1 MSTLEDK
8 VPDMLLQQVHEL
20 ARKELVPVDQIVA
33 IALAAQVSAWSAR
46 ERIGSRAKRV
56 NWQQVDDVL
65 DRVPDI
71 PPVPGD
77 ELKGDV
83 LK

>member
-1 MSTLEDK
+1 MSTLEAK
-8 VPDMLLQQVHEL
+8 VPDLLLQQVHEL

-46 ERIGSRAKRV
+46 ERIGSRVQRV
-56 NWQQVDDVL
+56 NWRQVDDVL
-65 DRVPDI
+65 ARVPDI

-77 ELKGDV
+77 EIERDERG
-83 LK
+83 

>member
-1 MSTLEDK
+1 MSTLEAK
-8 VPDMLLQQVHEL
+8 VPDLLLQQVHEL

-46 ERIGSRAKRV
+46 GRIGSRAQRV
-56 NWQQVDDVL
+56 NWQRVDDVL